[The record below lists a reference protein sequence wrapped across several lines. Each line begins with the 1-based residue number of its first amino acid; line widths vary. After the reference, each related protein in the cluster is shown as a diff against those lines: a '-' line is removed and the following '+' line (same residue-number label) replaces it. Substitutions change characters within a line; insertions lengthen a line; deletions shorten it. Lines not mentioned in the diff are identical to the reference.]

1 VKTLCSLWLMLSPRR
16 KLERYREKQKLME
29 IKNITIIGTG
39 NLGTRIGLQ
48 AAISGYQVIFY
59 DISDTAIE
67 KAKSVIDKII
77 VQLIKAGTLT
87 DDKKQATLSRI
98 NYSTNLESALANCD
112 FISESVTEEL
122 SIKEKVWK
130 QIGEVAPAK
139 TIFTTNTSYLLPS
152 QLADISGRPEK
163 FCAFHFHDVF
173 YARVVDIMPHP
184 TTDTSLIPLL
194 QELGKS
200 LNQVPVIVK
209 KESPGYIFNFMLM
222 ALLGAAGRL
231 KTKDIAS
238 IEDIDRSWMVNFHM
252 PTGPF
257 GILDNIGLDT
267 AWHVVKERE
276 DAASQAFANLLKE
289 YIDQGKLGEKTG
301 EGFYKYPKP
310 VYRDADFLRS

>member
-1 VKTLCSLWLMLSPRR
+1 M
-16 KLERYREKQKLME
+16 Q
-29 IKNITIIGTG
+29 IKNVTIIGTG
-39 NLGTRIGLQ
+39 TLGSRIGLQ
-48 AAISGYQVIFY
+48 AAISGYRVIFY
-59 DISDTAIE
+59 DISDSALE
-67 KAKSVIDKII
+67 KTKPLIDKII
-77 VQLIKAGTLT
+77 AQLIKAETF
-87 DDKKQATLSRI
+87 DASKKSETLSRI
-98 NYSTNLESALANCD
+98 SYTTHLKIALADCD

-130 QIGEVAPAK
+130 QIGELAPAK

-152 QLADISGRPEK
+152 QLAAISGRPQK

-184 TTDTSLIPLL
+184 TTDPSMIPLL

-222 ALLGAAGRL
+222 AVLGAAGRL

-257 GILDNIGLDT
+257 GIIDNIGLDT
-267 AWHVVKERE
+267 AWHVVKER
-276 DAASQAFANLLKE
+276 DDTPSQAFAKLLKE

-310 VYRDADFLRS
+310 AYRDSGFLIGS

>member
-1 VKTLCSLWLMLSPRR
+1 
-16 KLERYREKQKLME
+16 ME

-39 NLGTRIGLQ
+39 NLGSRIGLQ
-48 AAISGYQVIFY
+48 AAISGYRVIFY
-59 DISDTAIE
+59 DISDPAIE
-67 KAKSVIDKII
+67 KAKSVINKII

-87 DDKKQATLSRI
+87 DDKNQTTLSRI
-98 NYSTNLESALANCD
+98 SYSTNLKSALADCD

-122 SIKEKVWK
+122 AIKEKVWK
-130 QIGEVAPAK
+130 QIGELAPAK

-152 QLADISGRPEK
+152 QLATISGRPEK

-184 TTDTSLIPLL
+184 KTDPTLIPFLH
-194 QELGKS
+194 ELGKS

-222 ALLGAAGRL
+222 AVLGAAGRL

-238 IEDIDRSWMVNFHM
+238 IEDIDRSWMVNFHS

-257 GILDNIGLDT
+257 GIIDNIGLDT

-276 DAASQAFANLLKE
+276 DASSQAFAKLLKE
-289 YIDQGKLGEKTG
+289 YIDQGKLGEKSG

-310 VYRDADFLRS
+310 AYRDVGFFEGLASQ

>member
-1 VKTLCSLWLMLSPRR
+1 M
-16 KLERYREKQKLME
+16 Q
-29 IKNITIIGTG
+29 IKNVTIIGTG
-39 NLGTRIGLQ
+39 TLGSRIGLQ
-48 AAISGYQVIFY
+48 AAISGYRVIFY
-59 DISDTAIE
+59 DISDSALE
-67 KAKSVIDKII
+67 KTKPLIDKII
-77 VQLIKAGTLT
+77 AQLIKAETF
-87 DDKKQATLSRI
+87 DASKKSETLSRI
-98 NYSTNLESALANCD
+98 SYTTDLKIALADCD

-130 QIGEVAPAK
+130 QIGELAPAK

-152 QLADISGRPEK
+152 QLAAISGRPQK

-184 TTDTSLIPLL
+184 TTDPSMIPLL

-222 ALLGAAGRL
+222 AVLGAAGRL

-257 GILDNIGLDT
+257 GIIDNIGLDT
-267 AWHVVKERE
+267 AWHVVKER
-276 DAASQAFANLLKE
+276 DDTPSQAFAKLLKE

-310 VYRDADFLRS
+310 AYRDSGFLMGS

>member
-1 VKTLCSLWLMLSPRR
+1 
-16 KLERYREKQKLME
+16 ME

-39 NLGTRIGLQ
+39 NLGSRIGLQ
-48 AAISGYQVIFY
+48 AAMSGFHVVFY
-59 DISDTAIE
+59 DISELAIE
-67 KAKSVIDKII
+67 KAKAGVDKII
-77 VQLIKAGTLT
+77 AQLIKAGLFVQDKKNDVLNRIQYSTEIKTALT
-87 DDKKQATLSRI
+87 D
-98 NYSTNLESALANCD
+98 CD

-122 SIKEKVWK
+122 IIKEKVWK
-130 QIGEVAPAK
+130 QLGELAPAK

-184 TTDTSLIPLL
+184 KTDSSLIPLL
-194 QELGKS
+194 EELGRK

-209 KESPGYIFNFMLM
+209 RESPGYIFNFMLM
-222 ALLGAAGRL
+222 ALIGAAGRL

-252 PTGPF
+252 PMGPF
-257 GILDNIGLDT
+257 GILDSIGLDT
-267 AWHVVKERE
+267 AWHVVKERD
-276 DAASQAFANLLKE
+276 DAASQAFAKLLKE
-289 YIDQGKLGEKTG
+289 FIDQGKLGEKTG

-310 VYRDADFLRS
+310 AYRDLKFLTS

>member
-1 VKTLCSLWLMLSPRR
+1 M
-16 KLERYREKQKLME
+16 Q
-29 IKNITIIGTG
+29 IKNVTIIGTG
-39 NLGTRIGLQ
+39 TLGSRIGLQ
-48 AAISGYQVIFY
+48 AAISGYRVIFY
-59 DISDTAIE
+59 DISDSVLE
-67 KAKSVIDKII
+67 KTKPLIDKII
-77 VQLIKAGTLT
+77 AQLIKAETF
-87 DDKKQATLSRI
+87 DASKKSETLSRI
-98 NYSTNLESALANCD
+98 SYTTDLKIALADCD

-130 QIGEVAPAK
+130 QIGELAPAK

-152 QLADISGRPEK
+152 QLAAISGRPQK

-184 TTDTSLIPLL
+184 TTDPSMIPLL

-222 ALLGAAGRL
+222 AVLGAAGRL

-257 GILDNIGLDT
+257 GIIDNIGLDT
-267 AWHVVKERE
+267 AWHVVKER
-276 DAASQAFANLLKE
+276 DDTPSQAFAKLLKE

-310 VYRDADFLRS
+310 AYRDSGFLIGS

>member
-1 VKTLCSLWLMLSPRR
+1 M
-16 KLERYREKQKLME
+16 Q

-48 AAISGYQVIFY
+48 AAISGYHVIFY
-59 DISDTAIE
+59 DISDSALE
-67 KAKSVIDKII
+67 KAKIVIDKII
-77 VQLIKAGTLT
+77 FQLIKAGTLT
-87 DDKKQATLSRI
+87 DDKKQDALSRI
-98 NYSTNLESALANCD
+98 NYSTHLKSALAECD

-122 SIKEKVWK
+122 AIKEKIWK
-130 QIGEVAPAK
+130 QIGELAPVK

-152 QLADISGRPEK
+152 QLANISGRPEK

-184 TTDTSLIPLL
+184 TTDPSLIALL
-194 QELGKS
+194 QELGRS

-222 ALLGAAGRL
+222 AVLGAAGRL

-276 DAASQAFANLLKE
+276 DAASQAFAKLLKE

-310 VYRDADFLRS
+310 AYRDPGFIND

>member
-1 VKTLCSLWLMLSPRR
+1 MQIR
-16 KLERYREKQKLME
+16 
-29 IKNITIIGTG
+29 NITIIGTG
-39 NLGTRIGLQ
+39 NLGSRIGLQ
-48 AAISGYQVIFY
+48 AAIAGYQVIFY

-67 KAKSVIDKII
+67 KAKVVIDKII
-77 VQLIKAGTLT
+77 SQLIKVGTLNEGH
-87 DDKKQATLSRI
+87 KLSALSHI
-98 NYSTNLESALANCD
+98 NYTTNLKSALADCD

-122 SIKEKVWK
+122 AIKEKVWK
-130 QIGEVAPAK
+130 LIGELAPAK

-152 QLADISGRPEK
+152 QLATISGRPEK

-173 YARVVDIMPHP
+173 YACVVDIMPHP
-184 TTDTSLIPLL
+184 TTDPSIIPVL
-194 QELGKS
+194 QKLGKS
-200 LNQVPVIVK
+200 LHQVPVIVK

-222 ALLGAAGRL
+222 AVLGAAGRL

-238 IEDIDRSWMVNFHM
+238 MEDIDRSWMVNFHM

-276 DAASQAFANLLKE
+276 DAASQAFAKLLKE

-310 VYRDADFLRS
+310 AYRDGDFLKG

>member
-1 VKTLCSLWLMLSPRR
+1 M
-16 KLERYREKQKLME
+16 Q

-48 AAISGYQVIFY
+48 AAISGYYVIFY
-59 DISDTAIE
+59 DISDSALE
-67 KAKSVIDKII
+67 KANIVIDKII
-77 VQLIKAGTLT
+77 FQLIKAGTLT
-87 DDKKQATLSRI
+87 DDKKQDALSRI
-98 NYSTNLESALANCD
+98 NYSTHLKSALAECD

-122 SIKEKVWK
+122 AIKEKIWK
-130 QIGEVAPAK
+130 QIGELAPVK

-152 QLADISGRPEK
+152 QLAYISGRPDK

-184 TTDTSLIPLL
+184 TTDPSLIPLL
-194 QELGKS
+194 QELGRS

-222 ALLGAAGRL
+222 AVLGAAGRL

-276 DAASQAFANLLKE
+276 DAASQAFAKLLKE

-310 VYRDADFLRS
+310 AYRDPGFIND

>member
-1 VKTLCSLWLMLSPRR
+1 M
-16 KLERYREKQKLME
+16 Q

-39 NLGTRIGLQ
+39 NLGSRIGLQ
-48 AAISGYQVIFY
+48 AAISGYKVIFY
-59 DISDTAIE
+59 DISDSAIGR
-67 KAKSVIDKII
+67 AKVVIDKII
-77 VQLIKAGTLT
+77 SQLIKSGVLT
-87 DDKKQATLSRI
+87 DDLKQTALSRI
-98 NYSTNLESALANCD
+98 NYTIDLNSALADCD

-122 SIKEKVWK
+122 AIKEKVWK
-130 QIGEVAPAK
+130 QIGELAPAK

-152 QLADISGRPEK
+152 QLATISGRPEN

-184 TTDTSLIPLL
+184 TTNPSLIPVL
-194 QELGKS
+194 QELGKA

-222 ALLGAAGRL
+222 AVLGAAGRL

-267 AWHVVKERE
+267 AWHVVKER
-276 DAASQAFANLLKE
+276 DDVPSQAFAKLLKE
-289 YIDQGKLGEKTG
+289 YIDAGKLGEKTG

-310 VYRDADFLRS
+310 AYRDADFLKG

>member
-1 VKTLCSLWLMLSPRR
+1 
-16 KLERYREKQKLME
+16 ME

-39 NLGTRIGLQ
+39 TLGSRIGLQ
-48 AAISGYQVIFY
+48 AAISGYQVIFF
-59 DISDTAIE
+59 DISETVLE
-67 KAKSVIDKII
+67 KAKSVIDKITG
-77 VQLIKAGTLT
+77 QLIKAGTLA
-87 DDKKQATLSRI
+87 DDNKPAVLSRI
-98 NYSTNLESALANCD
+98 HYSTDLKIALADCD
-112 FISESVTEEL
+112 FVSESVTEEL

-130 QIGEVAPAK
+130 QIGELAPAK

-152 QLADISGRPEK
+152 QLATISGRPEK

-184 TTDTSLIPLL
+184 ATDPTLIPLL

-257 GILDNIGLDT
+257 GIIDNIGLDT
-267 AWHVVKERE
+267 AWHVVKEKD
-276 DAASQAFANLLKE
+276 DAASQAFAKLLKE
-289 YIDQGKLGEKTG
+289 YIDEGKLGEKTG
-301 EGFYKYPKP
+301 EGFYTYPKP
-310 VYRDADFLRS
+310 AYRDAGFLKG

>member
-1 VKTLCSLWLMLSPRR
+1 MQI
-16 KLERYREKQKLME
+16 E
-29 IKNITIIGTG
+29 NITIIGTG
-39 NLGTRIGLQ
+39 NLGSRIGLQ

-67 KAKSVIDKII
+67 KAKVVIHKII
-77 VQLIKAGTLT
+77 SQLIKAGTLT
-87 DDKKQATLSRI
+87 EGQKQNALAHI
-98 NYSTNLESALANCD
+98 NYTTDLKSALADCD

-122 SIKEKVWK
+122 AIKEKVWQ
-130 QIGEVAPAK
+130 QIGELAPTK

-152 QLADISGRPEK
+152 QLATISGRPDK

-184 TTDTSLIPLL
+184 TTDPAIIPVL

-238 IEDIDRSWMVNFHM
+238 MEDIDRSWMVNFHM

-276 DAASQAFANLLKE
+276 DSASQAFAKLLKE

-310 VYRDADFLRS
+310 AYRDVNFL

>member
-1 VKTLCSLWLMLSPRR
+1 M
-16 KLERYREKQKLME
+16 Q
-29 IKNITIIGTG
+29 IKNITIIGSGT
-39 NLGTRIGLQ
+39 LGSRIGLQ
-48 AAISGYQVIFY
+48 AAISGYQVTFY
-59 DISDTAIE
+59 DITEPILDQ
-67 KAKSVIDKII
+67 AKMVMDKIMR
-77 VQLIKAGTLT
+77 QLIKGNLLT
-87 DDKKQATLSRI
+87 EEKKSEALTRMHYTTDLRQALSD
-98 NYSTNLESALANCD
+98 CD

-122 SIKEKVWK
+122 TIKEKVWK
-130 QIGEVAPAK
+130 QIGELAPAK
-139 TIFTTNTSYLLPS
+139 TIFTTNTSYLLPT
-152 QLADISGRPEK
+152 QLAAISGRPDK

-184 TTDTSLIPLL
+184 STDPSLIPLL
-194 QELGKS
+194 QELGKA
-200 LNQVPVIVK
+200 LNQVPVILK

-257 GILDNIGLDT
+257 GIIDNIGLDT

-276 DAASQAFANLLKE
+276 DAASQAFAKLLKE
-289 YIDQGKLGEKTG
+289 YIDQGKLGEKSG

-310 VYRDADFLRS
+310 AYRDVGFLKGK

>member
-1 VKTLCSLWLMLSPRR
+1 M
-16 KLERYREKQKLME
+16 Q
-29 IKNITIIGTG
+29 IKNITIIGSGT
-39 NLGTRIGLQ
+39 LGSRIGLQ
-48 AAISGYQVIFY
+48 AAISGYRVIFY
-59 DISDTAIE
+59 DISEPILDQ
-67 KAKSVIDKII
+67 AKIVMDKLMR
-77 VQLIKAGTLT
+77 QLIKGNLLTEELKSAALARMSYTTNLKMALT
-87 DDKKQATLSRI
+87 D
-98 NYSTNLESALANCD
+98 CD
-112 FISESVTEEL
+112 LISESVTEEL
-122 SIKEKVWK
+122 AIKEKVWK
-130 QIGEVAPAK
+130 QISELAPAK

-152 QLADISGRPEK
+152 QLATSSGRPEK

-184 TTDTSLIPLL
+184 GTDPTLITLL
-194 QELGKS
+194 QELGKR

-231 KTKDIAS
+231 KTKDIAT

-276 DAASQAFANLLKE
+276 DAASQAFASLLKE

-301 EGFYKYPKP
+301 AGFYTYPKP
-310 VYRDADFLRS
+310 AYRDAEFLKG